1 MAISIRLKRGLKA
14 ALPASA
20 PSAEPHYATDT
31 QEIFLG
37 SGASMLPLRMAPA
50 NVIGLLSGGK
60 IDTALLPN
68 LAITDVNV
76 VADIIARDALTV
88 QEGDVAVVL
97 DDGSGNKQSYIY
109 DGTAWVT
116 LDDADGVA
124 SVNGQTGAVVLD
136 TDDIA
141 EGSTN
146 LYYTDARV
154 ATYIATQIN
163 AANGIAG
170 LDASGKLSVS
180 VLPATVVQAGED
192 VTRLGSTAQPEF
204 SLVEAD
210 GAGATRWT
218 QTVDGGTF

>member
-141 EGSTN
+141 EGTTN